1 MTQQEYRD
9 FLHSIH
15 AIDRTVVEVAYMS
28 ALEEEERRE
37 CLSLLLHRAE
47 EIREPADKVKALWA
61 ETAEKMEEKKRES
74 IFTIFTPFTPPDE
87 SKKPSFPVEH
97 LPDDIRG
104 MVEEIAESLQV
115 SPDMP
120 ASAVLGILSVCLQGK
135 FLVRI
140 KPDWEENVN
149 LYILVIARPSERK
162 SPVLQNLV
170 YPLYSYTKEQN
181 IIRGPEIQEYR
192 TKKKILEGAIENL
205 TTRAAKKGD
214 VEYTEIAEKQRELDF
229 LKPVYPV
236 RLTADDVTTEKLV
249 SLMMENK
256 EVMAII
262 SAEGGIFNML
272 AGRYNDKVNIDLILK
287 AYTGESLLVDR
298 VGRPPE
304 QLNSPHLTICT
315 MIQPSILREVLGNR
329 EFQDR
334 GFTAR
339 FLYSYPRS
347 MVGKGR
353 RFETTPIQKDT
364 REIYEALLFALL
376 KIPLEPQPRAVSL
389 SREAYLLL
397 SDWFAWVEDR
407 MNEDFYGLEAWAGKL
422 VGTTARI
429 AALLHCCTCQEQ
441 SAEQPV
447 SGKTMQDAIEIA
459 KYFVSHAIYVF
470 EESGETDTPAEKDAK
485 YILKRL
491 KSTGEMEISQ
501 TDLFNLCDGRMST
514 REEMQPGLDVLVDRG
529 YIAIEKI
536 KTKGRP
542 KEKIYLNPEVKK
554 VKKVKK

>member
-9 FLHSIH
+9 FLRSIH

-61 ETAEKMEEKKRES
+61 ETAEKMEEKRRES
-74 IFTIFTPFTPPDE
+74 IFAPFTPFYPFTLPDE
-87 SKKPSFPVEH
+87 SKKTPFPVEH
-97 LPDDIRG
+97 LPDGIRE

-115 SPDMP
+115 PPDMP
-120 ASAVLGILSVCLQGK
+120 AATVLGVISTCVQGK
-135 FLVRI
+135 FMVQV
-140 KPDWEENVN
+140 KPDWKEQVN

-162 SPVLQNLV
+162 SPVLQILTA
-170 YPLYSYTKEQN
+170 PLYAYSKEQN

-192 TKKKILEGAIENL
+192 IKKKILEGAIENL

-214 VEYTEIAEKQRELDF
+214 VEYTEIAEKQRELDS

-236 RLTADDVTTEKLV
+236 RLTADDVTPEKLV
-249 SLMMENK
+249 SLMTANNGR
-256 EVMAII
+256 MAVI
-262 SAEGGIFNML
+262 SAEGGLFDIMDGL
-272 AGRYNDKVNIDLILK
+272 YSSDANIDIFLK
-287 AYTGESLLVDR
+287 SYTGDSVKIDR
-298 VGRPPE
+298 QGRPSETIDNPA
-304 QLNSPHLTICT
+304 LTMLL
-315 MIQPSILREVLGNR
+315 MIQPAVLEKIIKNGKFNG
-329 EFQDR
+329 R
-334 GFTAR
+334 GLTAR
-339 FLYSYPRS
+339 FLYSCPRS

-353 RFETTPIQKDT
+353 RFETVPIQKDT

-459 KYFVSHAIYVF
+459 KYFLDHTLYVF
-470 EESGETDTPAEKDAK
+470 EESGKADTPAERDAK

-491 KSTGEMEISQ
+491 KSTGEMEMSISSAL
-501 TDLFNLCDGRMST
+501 DLCQKFKKRN
-514 REEMQPGLDVLVDRG
+514 EMQPGLDALIDRG

-542 KEKIYLNPEVKK
+542 TEKIYLNPEMKK
-554 VKKVKK
+554 YPEG